1 MKKFHQYKIPISFV
15 QKILPI
21 LFLLFFGFLELS
33 RGEDWPTYKHDNRRS
48 GITGESLTFP
58 LEKAWSRSS
67 LTPPQTAWPGPAQ
80 WDSFANLIDLKSMRD
95 FDPVYY
101 TTVVGERV
109 FWGSSVDDSIHCAN
123 LCDGEEQWTFCTSG
137 PVRLPPTLFNNK
149 AYLGSD
155 DGYVYCLNAETGE
168 LIWSYKPSPES
179 DLIPCDGKL
188 ISPWP
193 CRTGVFVQNG
203 IAYFAA
209 SLLPWKESYLCA
221 VNAETGADKGDGLFA
236 VQHAQS
242 AMQGAILA
250 SSTRLYLSHGR
261 QQPQVYDLKTGDRL
275 GAIGKSGDGG
285 CFALLTPDDVLIHGA
300 GQNHG
305 VKGELRGFSA
315 STDDRLATFPMANCM
330 VIQDRMAYLHSNGWL
345 SAFDREKNI
354 ALQSQ
359 KIKLES
365 LVESLK
371 KQFKKLDDPKGE
383 SAEGKKLLQQIET
396 SQTESKQ
403 LEEQIPTSLV
413 WKREVP
419 FYHALILA
427 GDCLIAGSKNLIA
440 AHKAST
446 GEQIWSQTVEGNVHG
461 MTAANG
467 HLLVS
472 TDRGEL
478 ISFAIKR

>member
-1 MKKFHQYKIPISFV
+1 MKNLHPHKIKTNSIR
-15 QKILPI
+15 KILPI
-21 LFLLFFGFLELS
+21 SLLLFFGS
-33 RGEDWPTYKHDNRRS
+33 WGTAWGEDWPTYKHDNHRS
-48 GITGESLTFP
+48 GVSGESLAFP
-58 LEKAWSRSS
+58 LEKVWSRTS

-101 TTVVGERV
+101 TTVIGDRV
-109 FWGSSVDDSIHCAN
+109 FWGSSVDDSVHCAN
-123 LCDGEEQWTFCTSG
+123 LSDGEEQWTFCTSG
-137 PVRLPPTLFNNK
+137 PVRVPPAGYNNK
-149 AYLGSD
+149 VYFGSD
-155 DGYVYCLNAETGE
+155 DGFVYCLNAENGE
-168 LIWSYKPSPES
+168 LVWSCKPSPGA

-221 VNAETGADKGDGLFA
+221 VNAETGVDKGDGLFA
-236 VQHAQS
+236 VKHAQS
-242 AMQGAILA
+242 TMQGAILA

-261 QQPQVYDLKTGDRL
+261 QQPQVYDLKTGYRI

-305 VKGELRGFSA
+305 AKGELRGFNA
-315 STDDRLATFPMANCM
+315 ATDDRLATFPMANCM

-345 SAFDREKNI
+345 SAFDREMNMG
-354 ALQSQ
+354 LQSQ
-359 KIKLES
+359 KVKIES
-365 LVESLK
+365 KVETLK
-371 KQFKKLDDPKGE
+371 KKFKKLDDPKGE
-383 SAEGKKLLQQIET
+383 SEEGKKLLQQIEA
-396 SQTESKQ
+396 SQDEIKQ
-403 LEEQIPTSLV
+403 LEEQIPASLA

-419 FYHALILA
+419 FYHSLILA
-427 GDCLIAGSKNLIA
+427 GDILIAGGKNLVA

-446 GEQIWSQTVEGNVHG
+446 GELVWSQTVEGNVHG
-461 MTAANG
+461 LTVASG
-467 HLLVS
+467 RLLVS
-472 TDRGEL
+472 ADRGE
-478 ISFAIKR
+478 IICFSPKK